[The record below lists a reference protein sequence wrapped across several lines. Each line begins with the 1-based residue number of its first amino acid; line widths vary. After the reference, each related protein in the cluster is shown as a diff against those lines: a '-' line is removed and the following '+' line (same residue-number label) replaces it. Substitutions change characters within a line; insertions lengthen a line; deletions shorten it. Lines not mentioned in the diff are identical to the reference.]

1 MQKLINIVALL
12 SGLTSLAVIGGGA
25 YVYVNMDTWRAE
37 AQERLTEVIT
47 EGITGAL
54 PGLLDGAMP
63 ELPKATGDA
72 IPAAPMPSTT
82 GPAIP
87 F

>member
-1 MQKLINIVALL
+1 MQKVINVIALL
-12 SGLTSLAVIGGGA
+12 SGLTSLAVISGGV
-25 YVYVNMDTWRAE
+25 YVYMNQE
-37 AQERLTEVIT
+37 AWQEQAKERLAEVIA

-54 PGLLDGAMP
+54 PGLLDSAMP
-63 ELPKATGDA
+63 E
-72 IPAAPMPSTT
+72 IPEVPSVT

>member
-1 MQKLINIVALL
+1 MQKLINVVALL

-25 YVYVNMDTWRAE
+25 YVYVNMDTWKSE
-37 AQERLTEVIT
+37 AQERLTGLV
-47 EGITGAL
+47 TGAITDSL
-54 PGLLDGAMP
+54 PDVLDSA
-63 ELPKATGDA
+63 LPK
-72 IPAAPMPSTT
+72 IPEVPTTT

>member
-1 MQKLINIVALL
+1 MQKVVNVIALL
-12 SGLTSLAVIGGGA
+12 SGLTSLAVISGGV
-25 YVYVNMDTWRAE
+25 YVYMNQE
-37 AQERLTEVIT
+37 AWQEQAKERLAEVIA

-54 PGLLDGAMP
+54 PGLLDSAMP
-63 ELPKATGDA
+63 E
-72 IPAAPMPSTT
+72 IPEVPSVT

>member
-1 MQKLINIVALL
+1 MQKLVNVIALL
-12 SGLTSLAVIGGGA
+12 SGLTSLAVISGG
-25 YVYVNMDTWRAE
+25 VYVFMNQE
-37 AQERLTEVIT
+37 AWKEEARGRLTEIIT

-54 PGLLDGAMP
+54 PGLLDSAMP
-63 ELPKATGDA
+63 ELPDVTG
-72 IPAAPMPSTT
+72 PVMPTAPTTT

>member
-1 MQKLINIVALL
+1 MQKLINVVALL

-25 YVYVNMDTWRAE
+25 YVYVNMDTWKSE
-37 AQERLTEVIT
+37 AQERLTGLV
-47 EGITGAL
+47 TGAITDSL
-54 PGLLDGAMP
+54 PDVLDSALP
-63 ELPKATGDA
+63 E
-72 IPAAPMPSTT
+72 IPEVPTTT

>member
-1 MQKLINIVALL
+1 MQKVINVIALL
-12 SGLTSLAVIGGGA
+12 SGLTSLAVLSGGV
-25 YVYVNMDTWRAE
+25 YVYMNQEAWKAQ
-37 AQERLTEVIT
+37 AQERLAEVIA

-54 PGLLDGAMP
+54 PGLLDESMP
-63 ELPKATGDA
+63 E
-72 IPAAPMPSTT
+72 IPQVPSAT

>member
-1 MQKLINIVALL
+1 MQKLINVVALL

-25 YVYVNMDTWRAE
+25 YVYVNMDTWRAK

-54 PGLLDGAMP
+54 PGMLDAATP
-63 ELPKATGDA
+63 ELPKVTG
-72 IPAAPMPSTT
+72 PAMPTTT
-82 GPAIP
+82 GPALP
-87 F
+87 TMP

>member
-1 MQKLINIVALL
+1 MQKVINVIALL
-12 SGLTSLAVIGGGA
+12 SGLTSLAVISGGV
-25 YVYVNMDTWRAE
+25 YVYMNQE
-37 AQERLTEVIT
+37 AWQEQAKEKLAEVIA

-54 PGLLDGAMP
+54 PGLLDSAMPEMP
-63 ELPKATGDA
+63 ELPK
-72 IPAAPMPSTT
+72 TT

>member
-12 SGLTSLAVIGGGA
+12 SGLTSLAVIGGG
-25 YVYVNMDTWRAE
+25 VYLYKNVDVLVEDARKKVTE
-37 AQERLTEVIT
+37 AAVEAVSS
-47 EGITGAL
+47 AL
-54 PGLLDGAMP
+54 PKMLDAATP
-63 ELPKATGDA
+63 ELPKVTG
-72 IPAAPMPSTT
+72 PAMPTTT

>member
-1 MQKLINIVALL
+1 MQKVINVIALL
-12 SGLTSLAVIGGGA
+12 SGLTSLAVISGGV
-25 YVYVNMDTWRAE
+25 YVYMNQEGWKEE
-37 AQERLTEVIT
+37 AKERLAEVIA

-54 PGLLDGAMP
+54 PELLDSAMP
-63 ELPKATGDA
+63 E
-72 IPAAPMPSTT
+72 IPEVPSAT